1 MSEGD
6 AEKGGELH
14 GLSVFI
20 SCFRGKPE
28 IAGARSIREFDPGPN
43 FGFEFSGLASI
54 PLRAGDFKAA
64 GRLTFE
70 MHVQPVVSSIVS
82 RTATTA
88 ALPVHHSLV
97 PHWIVHLGLLGF
109 FLVAVLDSSV
119 IPLPIPGST
128 DLLLLWMVSQRGNP
142 WLLASTAV
150 VGSLVGGY
158 TTWHLGRRGGE
169 AALHRYVSARL
180 LQPVTGWVQNHP
192 ILAVFLPA
200 MLPPADSA
208 VALCLGLGCTG
219 GAAAAFFAGVWRGA
233 VPTLWADYLAG
244 HSVWPPCCA
253 AVVGHAAEVV
263 GTAAVDIR
271 HRGSLQHLVWNMED
285 VEGRQT
291 EIQTKTNSR
300 GHGGPR

>member
-1 MSEGD
+1 
-6 AEKGGELH
+6 
-14 GLSVFI
+14 
-20 SCFRGKPE
+20 
-28 IAGARSIREFDPGPN
+28 
-43 FGFEFSGLASI
+43 
-54 PLRAGDFKAA
+54 
-64 GRLTFE
+64 

-200 MLPPADSA
+200 MLPPPIPLSPFVLASG
-208 VALCLGLGCTG
+208 ALGVPRRRFLLAF
-219 GAAAAFFAGVWRGA
+219 GAARCLRYGLITWLGIAYGRRVVRLWSATLQKWSAPLLWTFATVVVCSISFGIWKMWKEGRLKSRPKQTA
-233 VPTLWADYLAG
+233 EAT
-244 HSVWPPCCA
+244 
-253 AVVGHAAEVV
+253 VGHAE
-263 GTAAVDIR
+263 
-271 HRGSLQHLVWNMED
+271 
-285 VEGRQT
+285 
-291 EIQTKTNSR
+291 
-300 GHGGPR
+300 

>member
-1 MSEGD
+1 MS
-6 AEKGGELH
+6 
-14 GLSVFI
+14 
-20 SCFRGKPE
+20 
-28 IAGARSIREFDPGPN
+28 
-43 FGFEFSGLASI
+43 
-54 PLRAGDFKAA
+54 
-64 GRLTFE
+64 
-70 MHVQPVVSSIVS
+70 VVLPPPP
-82 RTATTA
+82 RCPYTT
-88 ALPVHHSLV
+88 PWCR
-97 PHWIVHLGLLGF
+97 HWIVHLGLLGF

-200 MLPPADSA
+200 MLPRRFRCRPLSWPR
-208 VALCLGLGCTG
+208 VRW
-219 GAAAAFFAGVWRGA
+219 GAAAAFSAGVRRGA
-233 VPTLWADYLAG
+233 VPALWADYLAG

-300 GHGGPR
+300 GPRWAHAE